1 MNETMETFGYPDTL
15 IKEYQHWVVLLRPG
29 QVTMGSLIL
38 CSTSDSEK
46 YSALPQDAFAEM
58 KTAIDDIEQCLSDLF
73 SYEKIN
79 YMMLMMRDKHVHYHV
94 IPRYSGEK
102 QHLDKTYVDKG
113 WPALPDLASV
123 NDVSVGEFSQL
134 LESIRS
140 IWPA

>member
-1 MNETMETFGYPDTL
+1 MNETMETFGYPDSL

-29 QVTMGSLIL
+29 QVTLGSLIL

-46 YSALPQDAFAEM
+46 YSALPHDAFAEM
-58 KTAIDDIEQCLSDLF
+58 KTAIDDIEQCLGDLF

-94 IPRYSGEK
+94 IPRYGGEQ
-102 QHLDKTYVDKG
+102 QHLGKTYVDTG

-123 NDVSVGEFSQL
+123 NDVSSGEFSQL
-134 LESIRS
+134 LESIRT